1 MELDLLRYIQSAAS
15 SVLDVFFSAAVHLA
29 DPALWL
35 LLLLWL
41 YWREKEAG
49 RAAAYA
55 VFTSTVLGRGL
66 RGIFRL
72 AGPAGEEGIR
82 ALLPDTGPTFPSDRV
97 QRVAAGGSAL
107 SLWQGGDALWI
118 GSIAAMFLTAFGEM
132 YLGGGY
138 PRDVFVGLL
147 LGVAV
152 AWLCARLRDRAL
164 GHVGLYAASWAVL
177 TVLLPFGWSEELLA
191 AWGLLGGFAA
201 GCAFEENFVRVGRQS
216 EMAGVL
222 FRLVTGTALTG
233 GIYALGGLLPESAPF
248 AAVRLFATGFAGYGL
263 CPMLFKKLRR

>member
-15 SVLDVFFSAAVHLA
+15 PVLDVFFSAAVHLA

-147 LGVAV
+147 LGVAA
-152 AWLCARLRDRAL
+152 AWLCVRLRDRAL

-191 AWGLLGGFAA
+191 AWGCSAA
-201 GCAFEENFVRVGRQS
+201 
-216 EMAGVL
+216 
-222 FRLVTGTALTG
+222 
-233 GIYALGGLLPESAPF
+233 LPPAAP
-248 AAVRLFATGFAGYGL
+248 
-263 CPMLFKKLRR
+263 LRRTSCGWAASRRWPGCSSGW